1 MHPKSVILRIM
12 MYKITIALSQYIKVK
27 KNIFAIS
34 VLILFLLQSYQT
46 LAQTWQPLGPSDKD
60 QIFAR
65 GAASTCMTFVGQVP
79 YVAFYNSHETGILV
93 RRPVAGGTG
102 WETVGGQIYVRDAG
116 SNISLVVNNAR
127 LYIFYTASFAR
138 GRQLAVKRLKTDAT
152 GWESVGPEG
161 FSSGQAD
168 NVSVAFNGTTPYVAY
183 QDEDNASKLT
193 VMKYNAGA
201 NTWDVVGKAGFS
213 ADKIYYTSIGFNG
226 ATPYV
231 AYAEGE
237 NKAQGK
243 VAKLNGAG
251 TDWEQVGKTAI
262 SVYPTT
268 YIKLAFNGATPY
280 IAYEDNRQNATVKKL
295 NAAGTD
301 WELVG
306 TAGFLQGLP
315 TYLAFA
321 FNNGVPYVA
330 SADGSDHSRA
340 TVMRLNSAATGWE
353 KVGQSPISSSSV
365 TFLNLVFN
373 GNTPYVS
380 FSDNSYFLKPQV
392 MKLNAAG
399 TTWEPL
405 ATLGIS
411 LGYASSMNLAINGN
425 TPYVVYRDNG
435 NNNKASVMRY
445 NTSTSGWEYVG
456 NPGFTPTIG
465 DINKIPL
472 AFAKAIPY
480 IAIADFSQGDKISVM
495 RLNATGTGWETAGPA
510 GFSTGKVTTPIS
522 LAVSG
527 TTPYVVYG
535 DQVLK
540 VKRLNAAGTAWEDV
554 GNPFTVN
561 TIGATSIIF
570 KGTVPYVAFADA
582 SNSSR
587 VTLVRLN
594 TAGKWETVG
603 TPGFA
608 PSGSNSLAFSGDIP
622 YVACAG
628 ASQKLYLYRL
638 KADGTGW
645 ESLITPSSSD
655 TGTGFISLT
664 FDGDTPY
671 ISTVRDNKGVSVVT
685 YNTAGND
692 WQDVGGY
699 SVSSADGLNTSI
711 SILDHKLYL
720 AYDSFGA
727 FVKTY
732 SLTSVQSAAP
742 LTGGPGTT
750 VTIAGTG
757 FTGTTAVTFGGVPAQ
772 SFRVVSA
779 TSITA
784 VVGNNAASGDI
795 KVITPANISSIK
807 GFVYLPA
814 PAISSFTPAFGITGV
829 KITITGTNFTG
840 ATAVKFGTTA
850 AASFVVNSATS
861 ITATTGAGATG
872 KISVTTPGGT
882 ATSAA
887 TFTYNET
894 PVITSFT
901 PVKGPAGTKV
911 NLVGTGFT
919 GATAVSFGG
928 VPAQLFTVYSATA
941 ITAVV
946 DDGGKTGKITVTT
959 PGGTVT
965 SATEFTFETT
975 PAPAI
980 IAFTPTQA
988 SGATKINLTG
998 TGFTGT
1004 TSVSFGGVPATVFT
1018 VISDTQLT
1026 ATISNAGASGDIT
1039 VVTPAGTGS
1048 IKGFVFTK
1056 PTLISVFSPVAATEG
1071 TAVTITGQ
1079 SFTTA
1084 NGVSFGNTP
1093 AKSFV
1098 INSDT
1103 KITAIIGKGSSGV
1116 VSVFTPSGGAVADG
1130 FVYVS
1135 KPVIAPSGPTTFTT
1149 GGSVT
1154 LNTVSAAGY
1163 TYQWLKDGKNITGT
1177 EGTRYSYTATTTGVY
1192 AVNVTYGGIALTS
1205 DPVNVTVIFDL
1216 PADNFKASA
1225 TSATCKGENNGII
1238 NITALQN
1245 LNYKATITGNG
1256 LNKSYP
1262 FTSAV
1267 PINDLS
1273 PGTYNVC
1280 ITVSGQADYQQ
1291 CYDLAITEP
1300 KDLAVFSSVNK
1311 ATNSLNLEL
1320 NGSDNYAV
1328 ELNGTVYHTSESSLS
1343 LPLLQGSNKLVVATD
1358 KLCQGIIEKNI
1369 NLSNTM
1375 LPYPNPFQDV
1385 LNVNLGD
1392 TPVTNCTIK
1401 VFNIADGK
1409 LLYQQ
1414 KIGNQSGVIQV
1425 ALSALR
1431 SGTYSL
1437 NMSMDNRES
1446 VFKIIKK

>member
-1 MHPKSVILRIM
+1 
-12 MYKITIALSQYIKVK
+12 
-27 KNIFAIS
+27 
-34 VLILFLLQSYQT
+34 
-46 LAQTWQPLGPSDKD
+46 
-60 QIFAR
+60 
-65 GAASTCMTFVGQVP
+65 MTFVGQVP
-79 YVAFYNSHETGILV
+79 YVAFYNNHESGILV
-93 RRPVAGGTG
+93 RRPVTGGTG
-102 WETVGGQIYVRDAG
+102 WETVGRPIYVRDIG
-116 SNISLVVNNAR
+116 SNISLVANNSR

-138 GRQLAVKRLKTDAT
+138 GRQLTVKRLKTDGT
-152 GWESVGPEG
+152 DWELVGPEG
-161 FSSGQAD
+161 FSPGQAD

-193 VMKYNAGA
+193 VMKYNATA

-231 AYAEGE
+231 AYGEGS
-237 NKAQGK
+237 NVQSK
-243 VAKLNGAG
+243 VAKLNAAG

-268 YIKLAFNGATPY
+268 YIKLAFNGTTPY

-315 TYLAFA
+315 TYLGFA

-330 SADGSDHSRA
+330 SVDGSDHSRA
-340 TVMRLNSAATGWE
+340 TVMRLNSAGTGWE
-353 KVGQSPISSSSV
+353 KVGQSPISSASV

-380 FSDNSYFLKPQV
+380 FSDNSYFLKPLV

-411 LGYASSMNLAINGN
+411 LGYASAMNLVMNGN

-435 NNNKASVMRY
+435 NSNKASVMRY
-445 NTSTSGWEYVG
+445 NTSTSRWEYVG
-456 NPGFTPTIG
+456 NPGFTPQIS
-465 DINKIPL
+465 DISKIPL
-472 AFAKAIPY
+472 AFAGAVPY

-495 RLNATGTGWETAGPA
+495 RLNAAGTGWETAGPA
-510 GFSTGKVTTPIS
+510 GFSTGKITNPIS

-527 TTPYVVYG
+527 GTPYVVYG

-554 GNPFTVN
+554 GNAFTVA
-561 TIGATSIIF
+561 TAGASSIIF

-582 SNSSR
+582 SNNGR

-628 ASQKLYLYRL
+628 ASQKLYIYRL
-638 KADGTGW
+638 KADGSGW

-655 TGTGFISLT
+655 TGTGSISLT

-671 ISTVRDNKGVSVVT
+671 ISTIRNNEGVSVVT
-685 YNTAGND
+685 YNAAGND

-699 SVSSADGLNTSI
+699 SVSAADGLNTSI
-711 SILDHKLYL
+711 TILDHKLYM
-720 AYDSFGA
+720 AYDSYGA

-732 SLTSVQSAAP
+732 GLTSIQSAAP
-742 LTGGPGTT
+742 LTGGAGS
-750 VTIAGTG
+750 TITITGTG
-757 FTGTTAVTFGGVPAQ
+757 FTGATAVTFGGVPAQ

-784 VVGNNAASGDI
+784 VVGNNAVSGDI
-795 KVITPANISSIK
+795 KVITPANISSTK
-807 GFVYLPA
+807 GFVFVAA
-814 PAISSFTPAFGITGV
+814 PSISSFTPTSGVTGV
-829 KITITGTNFTG
+829 KVTITGTNLTG

-928 VPAQLFTVYSATA
+928 TPARLFTVYSATE

-959 PGGTVT
+959 SGGTAT
-965 SATEFTFETT
+965 SASVFTFETT

-980 IAFTPTQA
+980 TTFTPTQA
-988 SGATKINLTG
+988 SAAARITITG

-1004 TSVSFGGVPATVFT
+1004 TSVSFGSVPATRFT
-1018 VISDTQLT
+1018 VVSDTQLT
-1026 ATISNAGASGDIT
+1026 ATVSNTGASGDIT
-1039 VVTPAGTGS
+1039 IVTPAGTGS
-1048 IKGFVFTK
+1048 IKGFVFIK
-1056 PTLISVFSPVAATEG
+1056 PTLISSFSPLAG
-1071 TAVTITGQ
+1071 TDGTTVTITGQ
-1079 SFTTA
+1079 NFTTA
-1084 NGVSFGNTP
+1084 TGVSFGNTQ

-1103 KITAIIGKGSSGV
+1103 KITAVIGKGSSGV
-1116 VSVFTPSGGAVADG
+1116 VSVFTPGGGAVADG

-1135 KPVIAPSGPTTFTT
+1135 KPVITPSGPTTFTT

-1154 LNTVSAAGY
+1154 LNTLSAAGY
-1163 TYQWLKDGKNITGT
+1163 TYQWIKDGKNIAGA
-1177 EGTRYSYTATTTGVY
+1177 EGTRYGYTATATGSY
-1192 AVNVTYGGIALTS
+1192 TVNVTYNGITLTA
-1205 DPVNVTVIFDL
+1205 DPVNVNVIFDL

-1225 TSATCKGENNGII
+1225 TSATCKNENNGVI

-1267 PINDLS
+1267 AINDLS

-1280 ITVSGQADYQQ
+1280 ITVDGQANYQQ
-1291 CYDLAITEP
+1291 CYDLLITEP
-1300 KDLAVFSSVNK
+1300 KDLAVYSSVNK

-1343 LPLLQGSNKLVVATD
+1343 LPLLKGSNKLVVATD
-1358 KLCQGIIEKNI
+1358 KLCQGVIEKTINI
-1369 NLSNTM
+1369 SDTM

-1392 TPVTNCTIK
+1392 TPVASCTIQ

-1414 KIGNQSGVIQV
+1414 KISNQSGVIQLT
-1425 ALSALR
+1425 LSALR

-1437 NMSMDNRES
+1437 NMSMDNRTS